1 MIKILVP
8 VNFSDYSLN
17 ALNYALKL
25 AEKFQSEVTLLYC
38 FSDYLSRE
46 ENKDKES
53 IEPKKSA
60 EIESLEQN
68 YRERMR
74 QLTQKVIDDFKP
86 HKNIRIQ
93 YRFEFGYPEDLI
105 PQISKIMK
113 SEVIIMGTSKKEGA
127 IKQAMGSITGD
138 VVNKAIAPV
147 LAVPANSKVDHHKIG
162 KVLFLME
169 LSDRDFFS
177 LHRLIRIITPFKTEV
192 IAVHHHSSK
201 SLSKED
207 ELRIEKL
214 KEYSHS
220 TYRNHKIDFD
230 VIKGSDFAQSI
241 EEYVTKNDFDLVAM
255 TRRRRTLLRKLFS
268 PSATKKMLYET
279 DVPLL
284 IFHS

>member
-17 ALNYALKL
+17 ALNYTLKL
-25 AEKFQSEVTLLYC
+25 AEKFESEVTLLYC

-46 ENKDKES
+46 EDEQS
-53 IEPKKSA
+53 IKSE
-60 EIESLEQN
+60 EIETLEQK
-68 YRERMR
+68 YRELLS
-74 QLTQKVIDDFKP
+74 QLTQKVLEDVKLY
-86 HKNIRIQ
+86 KNIRVQ

-105 PQISKIMK
+105 PEVSKLMK
-113 SEVIIMGTSKKEGA
+113 AEVIIMGTSKKDGP
-127 IKQAMGSITGD
+127 IKHAMGSITGD
-138 VVNKAIAPV
+138 VVNKATAPV
-147 LAVPANSKVDHHKIG
+147 LAVPANSRVDHHKIG

-177 LHRLIRIITPFKTEV
+177 LHRLIRIITPFKTEI

-201 SLSKED
+201 NLNKDD

-214 KEYSHS
+214 KEYARS
-220 TYRNHKIDFD
+220 TYRSHKIYFD
-230 VIKGSDFAQSI
+230 IIKGSNFVHSI
-241 EEYVTKNDFDLVAM
+241 EEYVKEKDLNLIAM
-255 TRRRRTLLRKLFS
+255 TRRRRTILRQLFS
-268 PSATKKMLYET
+268 PSATKKILYET

>member
-17 ALNYALKL
+17 ALNYTLKL
-25 AEKFQSEVTLLYC
+25 AEKFESEVTLLYC

-46 ENKDKES
+46 EDEQS
-53 IEPKKSA
+53 IKSE
-60 EIESLEQN
+60 EIETLEQK
-68 YRERMR
+68 YRELLS
-74 QLTQKVIDDFKP
+74 QLTQKVLEDVKLY
-86 HKNIRIQ
+86 KNIRVQ

-105 PQISKIMK
+105 PEVSKLMK
-113 SEVIIMGTSKKEGA
+113 AEVIIMGTSKKDGP

-138 VVNKAIAPV
+138 VVNKATAPV
-147 LAVPANSKVDHHKIG
+147 LAVPANSRVDHHKIG

-177 LHRLIRIITPFKTEV
+177 LHRLIRIITPFKTEI

-201 SLSKED
+201 NLNKDD

-214 KEYSHS
+214 KEYARS
-220 TYRNHKIDFD
+220 TYRSHKIYFD
-230 VIKGSDFAQSI
+230 IIKGSNFVHSI
-241 EEYVTKNDFDLVAM
+241 EEYVKEKDLNLIAM
-255 TRRRRTLLRKLFS
+255 TRRRRTILRQLFS
-268 PSATKKMLYET
+268 PSATKKILYET

>member
-74 QLTQKVIDDFKP
+74 QLTQKVIDDSKP